1 MILLEERDIECMN
14 SNTSLDFFQNPRLIH
29 STPAV
34 ASDTVVLIEQALII

>member
-1 MILLEERDIECMN
+1 MILLEERDIDFMN
-14 SNTSLDFFQNPRLIH
+14 SNKSLEFFQNPRLIH